1 MSKRSPPAN
10 PYRPSRPTRSVA
22 LKNPSYSDETYH
34 SDDDDKPTAATT
46 TSNTSKPKRLAL
58 ADQSN
63 SMTLSSHVIL
73 RNNCS
78 KTTKNNFFL
87 KSEIISDYKTM
98 SGQKITEKWHLTE
111 GKPYSRESWS
121 PIKSCTSRYV
131 RFIPIESR
139 LFFYQRNVQVAHGV
153 SLTTRHLLRDY
164 VKIILFYMRTPIKSD
179 TLTTTNLYRTAC
191 TTNLYRT
198 ACPIKVNNS
207 LSMRSDINRIN
218 PNNLLIFR
226 ISPENAHLHKRIMR
240 GLEGLTT
247 ELGRHQDDE
256 FSIRCEVHDQ

>member
-1 MSKRSPPAN
+1 
-10 PYRPSRPTRSVA
+10 
-22 LKNPSYSDETYH
+22 
-34 SDDDDKPTAATT
+34 
-46 TSNTSKPKRLAL
+46 
-58 ADQSN
+58 
-63 SMTLSSHVIL
+63 MTLSSHVIL

-78 KTTKNNFFL
+78 ETTKNNFFL

-179 TLTTTNLYRTAC
+179 TPTTTNLYRTAC